1 MKVKNDNLEVITA
14 ASDQRDKS
22 GYFVAS
28 TGVIVSSATAA
39 PDALILDG
47 GNTGESTTVMPCAG
61 GGSGIV
67 TVKLNGTPGTVN
79 KGTKLA
85 LVNDGTVKADPG
97 TGARVIV
104 AEARE
109 SGAADERINAVLISP
124 PVVYA
129 S

>member
-1 MKVKNDNLEVITA
+1 MKVKDDNLEVIVA
-14 ASDQRDKS
+14 ASDQRTKE
-22 GYFVAS
+22 GFFVNS
-28 TGVIVSSATAA
+28 SGVIVSSATAA
-39 PDALILDG
+39 PDALIIDG
-47 GNTGESTTVMPCAG
+47 GNTGEPTTVMPCAG
-61 GGSGIV
+61 GGHGV
-67 TVKLNGTPGTVN
+67 PTVKLNGTPGTVN

-109 SGAADERINAVLISP
+109 SGAADERIKAVLISP